1 MCFLNAPSK
10 EMTERVSEVEAAV
23 EKASPAIAEPGPD
36 GATFV
41 VLELENEEELDLLRR
56 KVPTR

>member
-1 MCFLNAPSK
+1 
-10 EMTERVSEVEAAV
+10 MTERVSEVEAAV